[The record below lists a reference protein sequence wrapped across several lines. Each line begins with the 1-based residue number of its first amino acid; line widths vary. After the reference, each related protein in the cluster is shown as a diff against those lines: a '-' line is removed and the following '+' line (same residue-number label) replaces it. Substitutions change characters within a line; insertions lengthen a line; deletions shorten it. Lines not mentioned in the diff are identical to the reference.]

1 MKYNRVTSNRF
12 RKDIRRLAKRGYDF
26 SAMRV
31 VIDKLANDEPLEL
44 KYHDHNL
51 QGQFAG
57 FRECHIDPDWILI
70 YRKEDNNLVLLLLRT
85 GTHSD
90 IF

>member
-1 MKYNRVTSNRF
+1 MKYRQVATNRF
-12 RKDIRRLAKRGYDF
+12 RKDVKKLAKRGYDF
-26 SAMRV
+26 TTLREV
-31 VIDKLANDEPLEL
+31 VHKLENDEPLEL

-57 FRECHIDPDWILI
+57 FRECHIGPDWILV
-70 YRKEDNNLVLLLLRT
+70 YRKEEDHLVLLLLRK
-85 GTHSD
+85 GTHAD